1 MIITN
6 IETVPGRTIEKEL
19 GLVQGSTVRGKHIG
33 KDIGAWLKGIVGG
46 EIKGYSEL
54 LMEGRDQALQ
64 RMEADAKSK
73 GADAV
78 VNVRITTASVT
89 GGAAELMAYGTA
101 VQLAPV
107 ENQAANPQSSHSS
120 KSTLPSSSASGS
132 TSATVSKPATSENA

>member
-6 IETVPGRTIEKEL
+6 IETIPGRIIKEEL

-33 KDIGAWLKGIVGG
+33 KDIGAWFKGIVGG
-46 EIKGYSEL
+46 EIQGYSEL

-64 RMEADAKSK
+64 RMEDDAKSK

-101 VQLAPV
+101 V
-107 ENQAANPQSSHSS
+107 
-120 KSTLPSSSASGS
+120 KSTPLPS
-132 TSATVSKPATSENA
+132 EE